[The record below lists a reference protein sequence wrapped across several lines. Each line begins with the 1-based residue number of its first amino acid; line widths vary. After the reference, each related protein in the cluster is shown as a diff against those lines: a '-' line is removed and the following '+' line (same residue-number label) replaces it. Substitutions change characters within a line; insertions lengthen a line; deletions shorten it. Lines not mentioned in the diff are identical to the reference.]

1 MNNPFGL
8 RKNIAERSLNFP
20 LLKGSFYHEVDQLRE
35 EFAETFLST
44 TIGGDLMRPKVGN
57 NVDISITQ
65 LSQIRL
71 ALHLKILI

>member
-44 TIGGDLMRPKVGN
+44 TIGGESCDPK
-57 NVDISITQ
+57 
-65 LSQIRL
+65 
-71 ALHLKILI
+71 